1 MKTVKDGLMCSMD
14 EEPVSLEQ
22 RLRRLEDAEEIREI
36 LYHYTR
42 CVDRGDVEGIASCY
56 TDDGC
61 FYPSDISA
69 PIQGREAIFQIFT
82 RLLNPSVKTSAHYIT
97 NQQLHFNNEKEAL
110 VFAYFYA
117 NKSFTDREDEIT
129 CGGYELRVVKEA
141 DGQWRIKSHKCFFT
155 RQDGS
160 RSGRFAEHLA
170 RPWPPVPEWNKE
182 NKEL

>member
-61 FYPSDISA
+61 
-69 PIQGREAIFQIFT
+69 
-82 RLLNPSVKTSAHYIT
+82 L
-97 NQQLHFNNEKEAL
+97 
-110 VFAYFYA
+110 
-117 NKSFTDREDEIT
+117 
-129 CGGYELRVVKEA
+129 
-141 DGQWRIKSHKCFFT
+141 
-155 RQDGS
+155 
-160 RSGRFAEHLA
+160 
-170 RPWPPVPEWNKE
+170 
-182 NKEL
+182 